1 MGIFTREEFES
12 IIHDNKI
19 LDDTGATF
27 VVVDKDLQILYVNYT
42 ANEKEGKFS
51 PGDLLECSNAVS
63 ASNGCGTHESCKE
76 CKLRE
81 VVENSMNTNT
91 KMEADANLLV
101 KVIQTIAFM
110 LCLLLSC
117 TKVRSMPLFCLS
129 TEPTS
134 TENL

>member
-51 PGDLLECSNAVS
+51 PGDFLNVLMRFRPVTDAVLTRVVRNAS
-63 ASNGCGTHESCKE
+63 S
-76 CKLRE
+76 
-81 VVENSMNTNT
+81 
-91 KMEADANLLV
+91 V
-101 KVIQTIAFM
+101 K
-110 LCLLLSC
+110 
-117 TKVRSMPLFCLS
+117 
-129 TEPTS
+129 
-134 TENL
+134 